1 MVSPEDKGSANI
13 KRLSKEVKRVRVLF
27 CGKTFAPIGDLLRE
41 PFAAHETRIG
51 DDWQNHLSWAEV
63 LVIPPLVVDGALLDG
78 APKLKLIHQ
87 WGVGAE
93 QVDFDAVR
101 QRGLAFCNV
110 PSRGTGN
117 AEGVAETAL
126 LLALL
131 LSRRFARSREN
142 LLLGR
147 LYAPQGVALWRKR
160 AAVIGL
166 GQLGRCLVER
176 LQGLGMDVVGVNRE
190 TPADLDG
197 WGPLSFFPL
206 HRLQEALAG
215 CRFVFPALSLNAETE
230 GLFDETTLRTM
241 DRGSYLINVARAGLV
256 RREALEA
263 ALEAGHLAGAGLDV
277 FWDEPA
283 SPDDPLLARPDVV
296 VTPHIGGVT
305 DEAVVGIARFIGANV
320 DRLAAGQPLLSRLDG
335 GDVP

>member
-1 MVSPEDKGSANI
+1 M
-13 KRLSKEVKRVRVLF
+13 RVLF
-27 CGKTFAPIGDLLRE
+27 CGKTFAGIADLLRE

-51 DDWQNHLSWAEV
+51 EDWQDHLPWAEV
-63 LVIPPLVVDGALLDG
+63 IVIPPLPVDAALLAR

-87 WGVGAE
+87 WGAGVDH
-93 QVDFDAVR
+93 VDFEEIR
-101 QRGLAFCNV
+101 KSGLAFCNV

-131 LSRRFARSREN
+131 LARRFFRSQQN
-142 LLLGR
+142 LVLGR
-147 LYAPQGVALWRKR
+147 LYAPQGVAMWRKK
-160 AAVIGL
+160 AAVVGL

-197 WGPLSFFPL
+197 WGALSFFPL
-206 HRLQEALAG
+206 RRLHEALAG
-215 CRFVFPALSLNAETE
+215 CRFVFPALALNAETE
-230 GLFDETTLRTM
+230 GLFDAKTLRAM
-241 DRGSYLINVARAGLV
+241 DEGSYLINVARAGLI

-263 ALEAGHLAGAGLDV
+263 ALDAGHLAGAGLDV
-277 FWDEPA
+277 FWDEPV
-283 SPDDPLLARPDVV
+283 SPDDPLLARPDVI

-305 DEAVVGIARFIGANV
+305 DGAVAGIASFIGANV
-320 DRLAAGQPLLSRLDG
+320 DRLAAGKPLLSRRDG